1 MNEVTSTLDEEL
13 AALDPE
19 TRATLAANGFEAS
32 WLKQRIAASREAS
45 GTARADRN
53 RLPGPARPPAPGD
66 IPLAPA
72 PGTPEHARL
81 SALGLP
87 PLARGELAFVVM
99 AGGMATRM
107 GGVVKALVEALPPGP
122 GAAGRTFL
130 DLRLE
135 ERAHLSRTFGAELPL
150 WIRTSDATDG
160 PIRAA
165 LAAAGNPPAVRTF
178 RQGMSL
184 RLTEDG
190 HLFKDAA
197 GKPGLHAT
205 GHGDLVDAMIR
216 GGLLPDAKIRTVL
229 VTNLDNLGATV
240 DPALLGLFLE
250 SGKKVQFEVVAKS
263 NDKGG
268 IPVYAAGAASA
279 GGADTLQVVEEFR
292 LPAGFD
298 ATTVPVFNTNTFLAD
313 ASALAHAKVAWS
325 YSEVEKKVDG
335 RTAIQFERLIQDI
348 TRELPTGYVEVPRE
362 GPGSRFLPV
371 KDPAELEARRPAIES
386 ALRSRGIL

>member
-1 MNEVTSTLDEEL
+1 VTATLDEEL
-13 AALDPE
+13 AALDPD
-19 TRATLAANGFEAS
+19 TRAQLAANGFEAS
-32 WLKQRIAASREAS
+32 WLKERIAAARQAS

-66 IPLAPA
+66 IPVAPE

-81 SALGLP
+81 SAMGRE
-87 PLARGELAFVVM
+87 PLARGDLAFVVM

-107 GGVVKALVEALPPGP
+107 GGVVKALVEALP
-122 GAAGRTFL
+122 GRTFL
-130 DLRLE
+130 DLRLA
-135 ERAHLSRTFGAELPL
+135 ERAHLSKKLGAELPL
-150 WIRTSDATDG
+150 WIMTSDATDG
-160 PIRAA
+160 PIRTA
-165 LAAAGNPPAVRTF
+165 LAAASSPPAVHTF
-178 RQGMSL
+178 RQGMSI

-190 HLFKDAA
+190 HLFRNAA

-205 GHGDLVDAMIR
+205 GHGDLVDALVR
-216 GGLLPDAKIRTVL
+216 SRLLPDFVAGGGSAGRL
-229 VTNLDNLGATV
+229 LWVTNLDNLGATV

-250 SGKKVQFEVVAKS
+250 SGKKVQFEVVAKA

-268 IPVYAAGAASA
+268 IPIYAAGAASA

-292 LPAGFD
+292 LPKGFD
-298 ATTVPVFNTNTFLAD
+298 PTTVPVFNTNTFLAD
-313 ASALAHAKVAWS
+313 ARALAGAKVDWS

-335 RTAIQFERLIQDI
+335 RTAIQLERLIQDI

-371 KDPAELEARRPAIES
+371 KDPAELDTRRPAIEA
-386 ALRSRGIL
+386 ALRARGIL